1 MCTVGSMRNLKSGF
15 ILFSILL
22 TVAVVAYYS
31 SQTVDARREDQVRA
45 SISEMTEGQDFS
57 SSRIRVVYKDDLEKF
72 EAARTTESR
81 KGLYKVVEVS
91 EVTGKSEG
99 NGAVANT
106 SESVENV
113 EDALYELLSDPE
125 VAYAA
130 PDYLGHIAAWT
141 DNGTQSYPGDY
152 DVTGPTFN
160 QWYYDAGKVKEMWDD
175 QGCPSGPT
183 CGGDSSVV
191 VGVLDTG
198 VAYDAFDDQT
208 GDGFTEN
215 NFTAVM
221 DDVPNLWTNSG
232 EIAGNG
238 MDDDCNGVID
248 DVHGIDTFA
257 FTELEITDVVGGDSL
272 SERTCN
278 SGTPVDFSGTSNTFR
293 RKPGHPVDTYGHG
306 TFVTGLIAGQ
316 VDNGGDTVS
325 PAFNVSIM
333 PLAAS
338 INTTNNTHTSQV
350 YDSGDYSLFWMSDV
364 QTAIEYAGVN
374 GVDIINMSI
383 GGFLYDQ
390 LFQDQIDY
398 WYSEGVLFVAAS
410 GNDSTSG
417 TMQGVSYPAAF
428 DNVIAVGA
436 VNADNTRS
444 DYSNGGAELDLVA
457 YVGEVNAAGTAAYQ
471 ETLTCYGCTSAGPFN
486 NTASDTSTGTSF
498 AAPQVAAAA
507 AIIKSNNMQMTSGEI
522 YVGLIDSVTDINA
535 AGYDNGTGFGVLDFE
550 QVNQF
555 SMSNA
560 DVENFTVYR
569 YINGDRAWIW
579 VGNPSI
585 TDDVY
590 INVNINGEERGF
602 HVISPQENLPLEY
615 INTFSGPVKITG
627 SSSIHVSQKMRTV
640 AGKLNESLAVPASH
654 YSTDFWYPVYRHING
669 DGAWVW
675 IANPNYT
682 GTATVNVTLDGVDM
696 GEVEILPRQNTYLEF
711 AGVFSGPVKLTS
723 DIPIYT
729 TMKSRTGGG
738 LEEFSG
744 ISTPDL
750 ATEFYYPIY
759 RHINGDGAWIWV
771 GNPDTE
777 NDVNINV
784 EIAGQDMGDSTVP
797 AGQNI
802 FLEFQ
807 GVFDGPVKITAENEI
822 YSTIKSRTGGVINEF
837 SGIKSS
843 DFSTSYSFPIYRY
856 INGDQAWIWIGN
868 PSETLTANISISIAG
883 STVGTYQVLPGEVGY
898 ADYPGVF
905 AGPVRI
911 TSDIPIYSTL
921 KSRSSGSLNE
931 FVGIHD

>member
-1 MCTVGSMRNLKSGF
+1 MIVNSNWKLGLVFAT
-15 ILFSILL
+15 ISILTL
-22 TVAVVAYYS
+22 NMYLLSTGVNARSAESDNVAIVNEMVSSGNFS
-31 SQTVDARREDQVRA
+31 SQRV
-45 SISEMTEGQDFS
+45 
-57 SSRIRVVYKDDLEKF
+57 RVVYKDDLEMRGQDGFYKIISTV
-72 EAARTTESR
+72 EIESNENDSDH
-81 KGLYKVVEVS
+81 L
-91 EVTGKSEG
+91 
-99 NGAVANT
+99 ANT
-106 SESVENV
+106 SQQRNNV
-113 EDALYELLSDPE
+113 GATLLELLNDPK

-175 QGCPSGPT
+175 QGCPAGPT

-198 VAYDAFDDQT
+198 VAYEAFDDQT

-383 GGFLYDQ
+383 GGFSYDQ
-390 LFQDQIDY
+390 LFQDQINY
-398 WYSEGVLFVAAS
+398 WYSEGVVFVAAS

-436 VNADNTRS
+436 VNANNTRS
-444 DYSNGGAELDLVA
+444 GYSNGGPELDLVA
-457 YVGEVNAAGTAAYQ
+457 YVGQVNAPGTAAYQ
-471 ETLTCYGCTSAGPFN
+471 ETLTCYGCTSAGPFD
-486 NTASDTSTGTSF
+486 NTASYTSTGTSF

-507 AIIKSNNMQMTSGEI
+507 AIIKSNNQFITSGEI
-522 YVGLIDSVTDINA
+522 TMALLSSAVDISVS
-535 AGYDNGTGFGVLDFE
+535 GFDNGTGYGVLDY
-550 QVNQF
+550 QAVNEF
-555 SMSNA
+555 DLSNA

-569 YINGDRAWIW
+569 FISGDRAWIW
-579 VGNPSI
+579 VGNPSL
-585 TDDVY
+585 TDTVF
-590 INVNINGEERGF
+590 INVNIAGMEMGSHAIEPQVNIPLSYVGIFTGPVKITGSGSIHVTQKIRTVANKLSEGPAVNSAEYSTTFYYPIYRSVQGDGAWLWIANPDNSTSASVDVFLEGVNRGTYELAPRDLISVAFPGEFAGPLKVESDNPVYSTLKYRTGGGLSELTG
-602 HVISPQENLPLEY
+602 ISQEKIDTEFYFPIYRSVDGDRAWIWVGNPGVSDVDVDIE
-615 INTFSGPVKITG
+615 IEGVVVDTASITSGENVSFAFPGTFSGPVKITATG
-627 SSSIHVSQKMRTV
+627 
-640 AGKLNESLAVPASH
+640 N
-654 YSTDFWYPVYRHING
+654 VY
-669 DGAWVW
+669 
-675 IANPNYT
+675 
-682 GTATVNVTLDGVDM
+682 ATL
-696 GEVEILPRQNTYLEF
+696 
-711 AGVFSGPVKLTS
+711 
-723 DIPIYT
+723 
-729 TMKSRTGGG
+729 KSRVGNVIS
-738 LEEFSG
+738 EYSG
-744 ISTPDL
+744 IRFEDFN
-750 ATEFYYPIY
+750 TEYSFPIY
-759 RHINGDGAWIWV
+759 RFVDGDRAWIWV
-771 GNPDTE
+771 GNPSELQTA
-777 NDVNINV
+777 NV
-784 EIAGQDMGDSTVP
+784 TVRIAGDIMGTYQIEP
-797 AGQNI
+797 
-802 FLEFQ
+802 
-807 GVFDGPVKITAENEI
+807 
-822 YSTIKSRTGGVINEF
+822 GGVIPISYTDVF
-837 SGIKSS
+837 S
-843 DFSTSYSFPIYRY
+843 
-856 INGDQAWIWIGN
+856 
-868 PSETLTANISISIAG
+868 
-883 STVGTYQVLPGEVGY
+883 
-898 ADYPGVF
+898 
-905 AGPVRI
+905 GPVRI

-921 KSRSSGSLNE
+921 KSRVSNSISE